1 VERTNEEAR
10 ARIPM
15 NAAQVA
21 AIIETMERDTKSKAA
36 RRRMAEAAVL
46 IGNVTEEGRDVWRR
60 YLATFG

>member
-1 VERTNEEAR
+1 MERTHEEAR

-15 NAAQVA
+15 NAAQVE
-21 AIIETMERDTKSKAA
+21 AIIETMERETKSKAS

-46 IGNVTEEGRDVWRR
+46 MGNVTEEGREVWRQ

>member
-1 VERTNEEAR
+1 MERTHEEAR

-21 AIIETMERDTKSKAA
+21 AIIETMERETKSVAA
-36 RRRMAEAAVL
+36 RRRLAEAAVR

-60 YLATFG
+60 YLARF